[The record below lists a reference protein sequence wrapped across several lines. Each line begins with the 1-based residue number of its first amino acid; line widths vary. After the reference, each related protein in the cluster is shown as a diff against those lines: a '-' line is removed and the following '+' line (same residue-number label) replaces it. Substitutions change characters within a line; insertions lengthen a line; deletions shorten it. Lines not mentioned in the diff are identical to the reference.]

1 MSAMKI
7 KEVSEITGLTKKT
20 IRFYES
26 EGLITPE
33 KTYQNGR
40 AYRSYSPETVALL
53 QQIAVLRRA
62 RFSVEEIRTM
72 QAAPEEIPAV
82 FVSYRQRLHA
92 EKAQLEQVLSVADTI
107 TAEELNSQDMLVSQ
121 LEPAAAKVQLPTA
134 DIHPHFRYL
143 DLLEANLMKRKKNV
157 NMTENELHQ
166 RKIAAVN
173 AAMYA
178 GFSVQNSAT
187 NSAVAGG
194 KGGGMDIGNAQK
206 IAAYNLLMNH
216 KD

>member
-1 MSAMKI
+1 MPMKI

-40 AYRSYSPETVALL
+40 AYRSYSPETVAALR
-53 QQIAVLRRA
+53 QIAVLRRA
-62 RFSVEEIRTM
+62 RFSVEEIRMM

-82 FVSYRQRLHA
+82 FLSYRQRLHA
-92 EKAQLEQVLSVADTI
+92 EKEKLEQVLSVADSI
-107 TAEELNSQDMLVSQ
+107 SAEELSSQDTLVSQ
-121 LEPAAAKVQLPTA
+121 LEPIAASVQLPA
-134 DIHPHFRYL
+134 SDIHPNFRYL
-143 DLLEANLMKRKKNV
+143 DLMEANLMKRKKKV
-157 NMTENELHQ
+157 NMTEDELRQ
-166 RKIAAVN
+166 RKMAANN

-178 GFSVQNSAT
+178 AFSTQNSS
-187 NSAVAGG
+187 SANMAVGG

-206 IAAYNLLMNH
+206 IAAYNLLMN
-216 KD
+216 DRD